1 MQNGP
6 RPSFEERLT
15 NAAKE
20 ARERAQQLPSS
31 EERDALLLRANNCE
45 TAIEFNA
52 WVTSGRPP
60 E

>member
-1 MQNGP
+1 MQK
-6 RPSFEERLT
+6 PSFEERLA
-15 NAAKE
+15 NAAKD
-20 ARERAQQLPSS
+20 ARERAQLLPPS
-31 EERDALLLRANNCE
+31 EERDALLLRAQNCE

>member
-52 WVTSGRPP
+52 
-60 E
+60 